1 VRAFWIRADLDEA
14 AFHGDELPAF
24 GPAALQVFK
33 TEKLL
38 KRGEDLRMVECG
50 DCGNLHIEDVD
61 IIIGSPDGAA
71 RAYIACGA
79 GRASVDLVRLQVWA
93 IDFDRLAD
101 LASSALGLGGRIVQ
115 VATDRVWHLG
125 TAKFADR
132 TRDVFLVRGIR
143 WPDSLL
149 LLSGNARLSTSPCP
163 LILCM
168 NRVPDD
174 AAWQGERAVV
184 SLSEFD
190 WLEGDRSTLLKK
202 VTDILGEYPR
212 PPELT
217 QQRMFRKEGDFWSI
231 RFDGKTIRLKDGKGP
246 VYLSYLLSQ
255 PGHDFPAV
263 ELLKAVSG
271 AAVVTAR
278 SSAGTAIDEKARTQY
293 KTRALEIQDELAD
306 ARKLNDSGRVA
317 ALQEELEKIA
327 GQMTAATGL
336 GGRRRLV
343 GDTSEKARKS
353 VSAAVSRTVRQ
364 AGAANSSLGKHLQK
378 HVSSGA
384 ALSYQGDGTPWNF

>member
-1 VRAFWIRADLDEA
+1 
-14 AFHGDELPAF
+14 
-24 GPAALQVFK
+24 
-33 TEKLL
+33 
-38 KRGEDLRMVECG
+38 
-50 DCGNLHIEDVD
+50 
-61 IIIGSPDGAA
+61 
-71 RAYIACGA
+71 
-79 GRASVDLVRLQVWA
+79 
-93 IDFDRLAD
+93 
-101 LASSALGLGGRIVQ
+101 
-115 VATDRVWHLG
+115 
-125 TAKFADR
+125 
-132 TRDVFLVRGIR
+132 
-143 WPDSLL
+143 
-149 LLSGNARLSTSPCP
+149 
-163 LILCM
+163 M

-174 AAWQGERAVV
+174 SAWQGERAVV

-190 WLEGDRSTLLKK
+190 WLEGDRSTLLKR
-202 VTDILGEYPR
+202 VTEILGEYPR
-212 PPELT
+212 PLELT
-217 QQRMFRKEGDFWSI
+217 QQRVFRKEGAFWSI

-278 SSAGTAIDEKARTQY
+278 SSAGTAIDEKARAQY
-293 KTRALEIQDELAD
+293 ETRALEIQGELLE

-353 VSAAVSRTVRQ
+353 VSAAVSRAVRQ
-364 AGAANSSLGKHLQK
+364 AGAAHGSLGEHLQK
-378 HVSSGA
+378 HVSLGA
-384 ALSYQGDGTPWNF
+384 ALSYEGDGTPWNF